1 MALIGIAPNETSYRA
16 KFKNIEETE
25 EAKQKLAEEQMKKWV
40 CLV

>member
-1 MALIGIAPNETSYRA
+1 MVSCRA

-40 CLV
+40 WLV